1 MSKSIIIK
9 NKIDYF
15 NKVIKVSG
23 DKSISIRWILFSSL
37 AKGISKAK
45 NLLLSED
52 VLAAIKTIKK
62 LGIKSEIKKNE
73 CKIFGKGIGGYKY
86 KKNLR
91 IDAQN
96 SGTLGR
102 LILGLLINSPY
113 EIKLIGD
120 KPTIGAENHKVIFVH
135 PKSTGGI
142 LVELAE
148 KIS

>member
-52 VLAAIKTIKK
+52 VLDLSTKINDLNLDNSESKKNVQKNNDLIDQRFKSTIKE
-62 LGIKSEIKKNE
+62 LDRSERISNLKS
-73 CKIFGKGIGGYKY
+73 KGV
-86 KKNLR
+86 
-91 IDAQN
+91 
-96 SGTLGR
+96 T
-102 LILGLLINSPY
+102 
-113 EIKLIGD
+113 
-120 KPTIGAENHKVIFVH
+120 
-135 PKSTGGI
+135 
-142 LVELAE
+142 
-148 KIS
+148 